1 MPTMWLSDNQ
11 SKGPNSAPRVDVHT
25 CKDKRLGSLGG
36 LILGTL
42 QRLESSSAQA
52 VGGFFLIGGVL
63 LFFDRAMLAM
73 GNSSFHIAPEYP
85 NEFLSITK
93 THAVSRPPTSPK
105 RLARRKRD
113 ILTPVAPSKQ
123 ILFLI
128 GLTIIIG
135 PQKTL
140 LFFARRQKAKGT
152 AAFFAGLLLILLRWP
167 LIGFFVELYGIVIL
181 FGDFLGTIAGFAR
194 NIPIIG
200 PYIGLLVDR
209 IGLGRRNAELPV

>member
-11 SKGPNSAPRVDVHT
+11 KI
-25 CKDKRLGSLGG
+25 G
-36 LILGTL
+36 LVFCSG
-42 QRLESSSAQA
+42 
-52 VGGFFLIGGVL
+52 GGFFLIGGVV

-73 GNSSFHIAPEYP
+73 GN
-85 NEFLSITK
+85 
-93 THAVSRPPTSPK
+93 
-105 RLARRKRD
+105 
-113 ILTPVAPSKQ
+113 

-167 LIGFFVELYGIVIL
+167 LIGFFVELYGIVVL

-194 NIPIIG
+194 NVPVVG
-200 PYIGLLVDR
+200 PYIGVLVDR
-209 IGLGRRNAELPV
+209 AGLGRRNAELPV